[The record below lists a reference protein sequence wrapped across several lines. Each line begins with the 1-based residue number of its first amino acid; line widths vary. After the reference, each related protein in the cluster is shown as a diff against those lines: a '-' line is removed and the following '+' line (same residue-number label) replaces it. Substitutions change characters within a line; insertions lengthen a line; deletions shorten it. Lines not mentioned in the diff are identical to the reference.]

1 MITESTQRVN
11 FMNILKSKKGIA
23 IENALLFMMIIF
35 GLCFLVSF
43 VALIGHHQYRLD
55 KTLIVNRATL
65 DQIGEDFVRNPAGY
79 EYTGDKYGCSIAPD
93 RSSITVTSKSGGNV
107 MLYVKVND
115 AGYRLKERMRK

>member
-1 MITESTQRVN
+1 
-11 FMNILKSKKGIA
+11 MNILKSKKGIA

-65 DQIGEDFVRNPAGY
+65 DQIGENFVKGTISYGENVEVGNY
-79 EYTGDKYGCSIAPD
+79 QYTVSGDVLRVYHKNDDLNENVLLYVEVDGDKPVVWRYSEKP
-93 RSSITVTSKSGGNV
+93 TTP
-107 MLYVKVND
+107 
-115 AGYRLKERMRK
+115 

>member
-1 MITESTQRVN
+1 
-11 FMNILKSKKGIA
+11 MNILKSKKGVA

-55 KTLIVNRATL
+55 DTLIKNRVEL
-65 DQIGEDFVRNPAGY
+65 DQIGEAFVESIQETRDFT
-79 EYTGDKYGCSIAPD
+79 YTSAKYDWAVDTEGSDKVL
-93 RSSITVTSKSGGNV
+93 TVTSKSGGDV

-115 AGYRLKERMRK
+115 AGNPTVWRYSQP

>member
-1 MITESTQRVN
+1 
-11 FMNILKSKKGIA
+11 MNILKSKKGVA

-55 KTLIVNRATL
+55 DTLIKNRVEL
-65 DQIGEDFVRNPAGY
+65 DQIGEAFVQNPDEYGY
-79 EYTGDKYGCSIAPD
+79 DVNKYACSVETKVEDGKTYKAL
-93 RSSITVTSKSGGNV
+93 TVTSKSGGNV

-115 AGYRLKERMRK
+115 AGKPVVWRYSQP